1 MDKEIAEIAEEN
13 RAAWAGKRLWCVVE
27 EADGY
32 TVHSHAPDGVS
43 PSSRHGTKREA
54 VARLMQ
60 LFQIGPVAPQT
71 HPEKAVIS
79 TVENG

>member
-1 MDKEIAEIAEEN
+1 MDKETAEIAAEN

-32 TVHSHAPDGVS
+32 YVHSHAPDGVS
-43 PSSRHGTKREA
+43 PSSRYGTKREA

-60 LFQIGPVAPQT
+60 LLHIGPVAPQT

>member
-13 RAAWAGKRLWCVVE
+13 RNAWAGKRLWCVVE

-32 TVHSHAPDGVS
+32 YVHSHAPDGVS

-60 LFQIGPVAPQT
+60 LLHVGPVAPQT
-71 HPEKAVIS
+71 HPETAVIS
-79 TVENG
+79 NVQK

>member
-1 MDKEIAEIAEEN
+1 MDKETAAIAAEN

-32 TVHSHAPDGVS
+32 YVHSHAPDGVS

-54 VARLMQ
+54 AARVLQ
-60 LFQIGPVAPQT
+60 LLQIGPVAPQT
-71 HPEKAVIS
+71 HPEMAVIS
-79 TVENG
+79 TVQK